1 MIYLFSESCKHV
13 VFKGIAIDER
23 DGRIYVV
30 DTGRQLIHNCNY
42 NGEGCLLIT
51 SVPSPRYIDV
61 HSVTGISSVNA
72 VRFSVIVTC
81 QS

>member
-61 HSVTGISSVNA
+61 HSVTGMYLTSV
-72 VRFSVIVTC
+72 RD
-81 QS
+81 